1 MYLLIVFLPLLG
13 SSVAGFFGRFLGAEG
28 TAIMTTPEFILP
40 LFLLVVI
47 LTIIYRI
54 LLSKKKKSF
63 LLLFKIIISIF
74 TIFVVSLV
82 RDSVCFHFF
91 SVGAIASTCMMMDAS
106 GGYYDSS
113 SSGTVGAICGFPST
127 SEALEDASSLR
138 FLEPKGLPNADSP
151 VQLLEIPPQAEPS
164 VSAEGP
170 APHGENPAIP
180 APAREPIPLGQ
191 PSIVKNSSLESSIQ
205 NRIKM
210 LENDNT
216 IFLLDKERGGYWN
229 YVTETLNQAPT
240 QLEYNSLLE
249 CENWDLQIRERKHY
263 CFSLFKQILLEHPA
277 LAENAAYNPQEA
289 FIDFFDERRD
299 ELNTHGDWSPK
310 QKDLKEL
317 QFLDLVAHDLR
328 EFGPNSIYITR
339 SLFFDK

>member
-1 MYLLIVFLPLLG
+1 MPFQLKLIVHLILYFLTL
-13 SSVAGFFGRFLGAEG
+13 
-28 TAIMTTPEFILP
+28 
-40 LFLLVVI
+40 
-47 LTIIYRI
+47 
-54 LLSKKKKSF
+54 
-63 LLLFKIIISIF
+63 
-74 TIFVVSLV
+74 FVVSLV
-82 RDSVCFHFF
+82 RDAVCFHFF
-91 SVGAIASTCMMMDAS
+91 AVGAIASTCMMMDSS

-113 SSGTVGAICGFPST
+113 SSGTVGAICRFPST
-127 SEALEDASSLR
+127 PEALEDASSLG

-151 VQLLEIPPQAEPS
+151 AQLLEIPQQAEPS

-170 APHGENPAIP
+170 APHGETPAIP
-180 APAREPIPLGQ
+180 APAREPIPLDQ

-216 IFLLDKERGGYWN
+216 IFLLDMERGGYWN

-249 CENWDLQIRERKHY
+249 CENRDLQIREMKHY

-310 QKDLKEL
+310 QTDLQEL
-317 QFLDLVAHDLR
+317 KFLDLVAHDLR
-328 EFGPNSIYITR
+328 ELGPNSNYITR
-339 SLFFDK
+339 SLFFHK